1 MPRALTPPHILA
13 GVAAVA
19 IGVGDTMTIIGVRVM
34 VGVEVVTGTLV
45 AVGREGVWVEVGEG
59 EKVYVAVGE
68 TKVMVCA

>member
-1 MPRALTPPHILA
+1 
-13 GVAAVA
+13 
-19 IGVGDTMTIIGVRVM
+19 MTIIGVRVM
-34 VGVEVVTGTLV
+34 VGVEVVTGTWV